1 MDVEEARKVLLAE
14 RTEVLALLS
23 GTESSAWQDREAEGE
38 TGDWADSAQPLTA
51 QGVDDAVA
59 VSLTARIGAIDRALE
74 RIDAGSYGLSV
85 RSGKPIPDAR
95 LRADPA
101 AELTVEEAS
110 QAGN

>member
-1 MDVEEARKVLLAE
+1 MDVEEARKLLLAE
-14 RTEVLALLS
+14 RAEVSALLT
-23 GTESSAWQDREAEGE
+23 GTESLGQQDREAEDE

-51 QGVDDAVA
+51 QGEDDAIA
-59 VSLTARIGAIDRALE
+59 ESLSNRLAAINRALQ

-101 AELTVEEAS
+101 AELTVEEARTD
-110 QAGN
+110 G